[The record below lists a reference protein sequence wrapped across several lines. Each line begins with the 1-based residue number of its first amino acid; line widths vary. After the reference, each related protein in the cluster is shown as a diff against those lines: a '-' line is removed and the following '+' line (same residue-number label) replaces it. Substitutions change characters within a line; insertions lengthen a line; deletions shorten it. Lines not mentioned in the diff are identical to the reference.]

1 MPKRYSKLTLLYAKK
16 LKEAWDELDPNYII
30 RAKMS
35 AEARDYGASVSETFR
50 DLGIDS
56 VLRRLARRH
65 RLGERL
71 SKVIS

>member
-1 MPKRYSKLTLLYAKK
+1 VPKKYSKLTLLYAKK

-35 AEARDYGASVSETFR
+35 AEAREYGSRVSETFR
-50 DLGIDS
+50 EMG
-56 VLRRLARRH
+56 VNTTLRRLARQH

-71 SKVIS
+71 SRVIS